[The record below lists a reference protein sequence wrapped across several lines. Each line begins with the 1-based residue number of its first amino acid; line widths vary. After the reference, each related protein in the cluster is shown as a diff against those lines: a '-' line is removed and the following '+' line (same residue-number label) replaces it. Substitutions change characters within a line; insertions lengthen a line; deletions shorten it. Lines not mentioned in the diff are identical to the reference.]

1 MSTRK
6 IIARYYTALILT
18 TITITLYAPVS
29 VSYAAGPL
37 LAWHVDNG
45 VMQSMA
51 ADPLKP
57 YEIRKG
63 RIALSPEILPG
74 TPGMVNSQSRI
85 TASRGNNDTSS
96 ISFFADV
103 AYEIIIDSVKHQADG
118 TMIING
124 RLKDHTMGT
133 VVMTIGPDGFL
144 ITVQDMNRAFLY
156 RAAGDSRQ
164 GSGSVTEIDMS
175 KIPPTI
181 R

>member
-1 MSTRK
+1 MNTHK
-6 IIARYYTALILT
+6 IIARHYTALIL
-18 TITITLYAPVS
+18 ITITLALFAQVS
-29 VSYAAGPL
+29 VSYGAGPL
-37 LAWHVDNG
+37 LAWPVDRG
-45 VMQSMA
+45 MMQSMA

-57 YEIRKG
+57 HEIRKG
-63 RIALSPEILPG
+63 QITLSLEILPG

-85 TASRGNNDTSS
+85 AASKSDTDTSS

-103 AYEIIIDSVKHQADG
+103 TYEVIIDSVKHQADG
-118 TMIING
+118 TMVISG
-124 RLKDHTMGT
+124 KLKDHMMGT
-133 VVMTIGPDGFL
+133 VVMTISPEGFL

-164 GSGSVTEIDMS
+164 GSGSVTEIDMK